1 MPSVCQNTVGISVRI
16 GDTVKV
22 VVTKDLLFDVT
33 AVTAGAL
40 VPGGSLAVKLVKVA
54 YEHKKK

>member
-1 MPSVCQNTVGISVRI
+1 L
-16 GDTVKV
+16 GDTVKGV
-22 VVTKDLLFDVT
+22 LTTDLLFDVT

-54 YEHKKK
+54 YDHKKK